1 MQQEDAMRRSFQAG
15 VAVTAMLAGL
25 GFALAQQ
32 PPAND
37 KLQTPQA
44 EKAQKDSQQT
54 QEGKA
59 GTTEPSS
66 NLPSDQPKE
75 NAVFINGALAVP
87 GAPTEG
93 ETVPAKF
100 SEQNAARDQVPIMAK
115 PLPLSDEQKRRI
127 YDTVSG
133 ANKPIAN
140 VDAHPANF
148 LPPSIELFELPS
160 ELANAIPA
168 VRDLKYVRLDD
179 RVLLVQPPNKVVV
192 GEIPR

>member
-1 MQQEDAMRRSFQAG
+1 MRRSLHTG
-15 VAVTAMLAGL
+15 VASMALLAGL

-66 NLPSDQPKE
+66 HQSADQPKE

-87 GAPTEG
+87 GAPTDG

-100 SEQNAARDQVPIMAK
+100 SQRNAALDEVPIMAR
-115 PLPLSDEQKRRI
+115 PLPLNDDQKRRI
-127 YDTVSG
+127 YDVVSG
-133 ANKPIAN
+133 ANKPVATITAQ
-140 VDAHPANF
+140 PASA
-148 LPPSIELFELPS
+148 LPGSMELFELPP
-160 ELANAIPA
+160 ELADIAA
-168 VRDLKYVRLDD
+168 VRDLKYVRLPGK
-179 RVLLVQPPNKVVV
+179 VLLVQPANMVVV
-192 GEIPR
+192 GEIARP